1 MSNWPG
7 LSHDKALFVH
17 EGRLCE
23 DTAKYLYPVPGKS
36 RCGPHIASLLGE
48 DSKGP
53 KGKEASEDGEEAE
66 ENFSVN
72 KIHCTC

>member
-23 DTAKYLYPVPGKS
+23 DTCKVLLVQGKS
-36 RCGPHIASLLGE
+36 CCGPHIASLLGE
-48 DSKGP
+48 ASMGP
-53 KGKEASEDGEEAE
+53 KEKEVSEDGEEAE

-72 KIHCTC
+72 KIHCAC